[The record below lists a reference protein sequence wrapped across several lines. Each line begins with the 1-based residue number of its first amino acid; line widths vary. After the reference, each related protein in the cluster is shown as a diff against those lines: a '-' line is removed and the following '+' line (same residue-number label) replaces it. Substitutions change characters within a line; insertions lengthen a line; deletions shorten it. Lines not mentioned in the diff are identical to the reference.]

1 MDDRKPPDQPAASMN
16 GVAVREIEPGTFVLA
31 VPPDPHGGT
40 ARTLERAAFALLGS
54 APRFVVLDL
63 SELVT
68 LGRAGAT
75 ALVRVAER
83 AGKSDIGLCLV
94 IAGEG
99 LRQDLVAADA
109 IDLFEIHPSLDAALR
124 TTG

>member
-1 MDDRKPPDQPAASMN
+1 MN
-16 GVAVREIEPGTFVLA
+16 GVAVREIEPGTFVLV

-40 ARTLERAAFALLGS
+40 ARTLERAALALLGS

-63 SELVT
+63 SELVM
-68 LGRAGAT
+68 LGRAGVA

-83 AGKSDIGLCLV
+83 AGESDVGLCLV

-99 LRQDLVAADA
+99 VQQDLVAADA
-109 IDLFEIHPSLDAALR
+109 LDLFEIHPSLDAAVR
-124 TTG
+124 AMG